1 MPELVGKE
9 CGILVPVEQGWKR
22 DLPGDPEA
30 LADGVEQV
38 MKNRSAMSKA
48 ARSHAVQ
55 TFQVGVWLERHERIF
70 RRLTEK

>member
-22 DLPGDPEA
+22 DLPGDPKA

-38 MKNRSAMSKA
+38 MKNRPAMSKA
-48 ARSHAVQ
+48 ARSHAVK
-55 TFQVGVWLERHERIF
+55 TFQVGAWLERHREILLEVTSR
-70 RRLTEK
+70 